1 MAEISINPFG
11 QTDEM
16 PTGINVINRLDS
28 NNTRSALSAAQGMR
42 LKGMIDA
49 IGSNSESGEITRYAV
64 NMCDTAKMVSGTLS
78 NTGEL
83 TTGSGLVTDFIPV
96 SISNRKTQYLQVCAS
111 VFKSSAF
118 GYRAT
123 KVCLYDATKNYIAT
137 IGSVTAI
144 IDKESQANASNFESA
159 AYIRVQFDTGTSDHY
174 VALSNK
180 PVLPLYSPYN
190 KADLTATKES
200 LAPKI
205 RNTDA
210 AITNMLETALDYLG
224 QTDALNLGYGDSATA
239 FDEDCIAV
247 TADPW
252 NDKNNP
258 CYSGEKKQINC
269 STFVQLCLQG
279 IRYENSRYALGTD
292 ADNHGNGYVFD
303 DKVET
308 NYHNA
313 REDSSS
319 WSEYAFAR
327 FVPCSKHNKIYAQ
340 WLLKYALDRGFA
352 YLIEDG
358 FKNVEVGDVV
368 FSSNL
373 SDNFKD
379 VGHTL
384 FVSAVSLNSDGT
396 KVISIMEDGHS
407 GVSESQKTSRPSQ
420 YVYAARF
427 PLPHLASRAKNIV
440 SDVSNN
446 FGQSSTSSVYFVGSL
461 TLSENVKKHGVY
473 TAVVKCSA
481 VGNFEV
487 MIGTRSGNS
496 FSPLSTNGQDLF
508 RRGDGVTVKHFHL
521 PVNSVIDTNTL
532 AVAIKAYATLS
543 GEVEIVDAKV
553 YNGYV
558 TE

>member
-1 MAEISINPFG
+1 
-11 QTDEM
+11 
-16 PTGINVINRLDS
+16 
-28 NNTRSALSAAQGMR
+28 
-42 LKGMIDA
+42 
-49 IGSNSESGEITRYAV
+49 
-64 NMCDTAKMVSGTLS
+64 MCDPAKMVSGTLS

-83 TTGSGLVTDFIPV
+83 TTGSGLVTDFIPA

-159 AYIRVQFDTGTSDHY
+159 AYVRVQFASDTSDHY

-190 KADLTATKES
+190 KADLTATKDS
-200 LAPKI
+200 LAPKT

-239 FDEDCIAV
+239 FDENCIAV
-247 TADPW
+247 IADPW
-252 NDKNNP
+252 NDNNNGVHDP
-258 CYSGEKKQINC
+258 CYDGEKKQINC

-279 IRYENSRYALGTD
+279 VRYENSRYALGTD
-292 ADNHGNGYVFD
+292 ADNHGNGYEFD

-308 NYHNA
+308 NYHNE

-319 WSEYAFAR
+319 WSSYAFAR
-327 FVPCSKHNKIYAQ
+327 FVPCSTHNKIYAQ

-373 SDNFKD
+373 SGNFKD

-384 FVSAVSLNSDGT
+384 FVSAVSLNDDGT
-396 KVISIMEDGHS
+396 KIISIMEDGHS
-407 GVSESQKTSRPSQ
+407 GVSESQKTTRPSQ

-427 PLPHLASRAKNIV
+427 PLPHIEPKAKDIV
-440 SDVSNN
+440 SNVSSN
-446 FGQSSTSSVYFVGSL
+446 FEQSSNSSIYFVGSL
-461 TLSENVKKHGVY
+461 TLAENVKAKGVY
-473 TAVVKCSA
+473 TAVVKCC
-481 VGNFEV
+481 GDRTKYEV
-487 MIGTRSGNS
+487 MVGTRSGDS
-496 FSPLSTNGQDLF
+496 FTPLSTNGQDLF
-508 RRGDGVTVKHFHL
+508 RRGDGVTIKHFHRRADADDITSL
-521 PVNSVIDTNTL
+521 V
-532 AVAIKAYATLS
+532 VAIKVYSTLS
-543 GEVEIVDAKV
+543 GEVTLESAKL

>member
-1 MAEISINPFG
+1 
-11 QTDEM
+11 M
-16 PTGINVINRLDS
+16 PTSINVIDRLDS
-28 NNTRSALSAAQGMR
+28 NNSRSALSARQGKR
-42 LKGMIDA
+42 LKGMIDS

-64 NMCDTAKMVSGTLS
+64 NMCDPTKMVSGTLS

-83 TTGSGLVTDFIPV
+83 TTGSGFVTDYIPTA
-96 SISNRKTQYLQVCAS
+96 ISNRKTQYIQVCAS

-123 KVCLYDATKNYIAT
+123 KVCLYDASKNYVAT
-137 IGSVTAI
+137 IDSVSAI
-144 IDKESQANASNFESA
+144 IDKESQANATNFESA
-159 AYIRVQFDTGTSDHY
+159 AYIRVQFASDTSDHY

-190 KADLTATKES
+190 KSDLTATKDS
-200 LAPKI
+200 LSPKI

-239 FDEDCIAV
+239 FDENCIPV

-292 ADNHGNGYVFD
+292 ADNHGNGYEFD

-313 REDSSS
+313 REDDSS
-319 WSEYAFAR
+319 WNEYAFAR
-327 FVPCSKHNKIYAQ
+327 FVPCSTHNKIYAQ
-340 WLLKYALDRGFA
+340 WLLKYALDRGYA

-358 FKNVEVGDVV
+358 FKNVEVGDVI
-368 FSSNL
+368 FSSNTT
-373 SDNFKD
+373 SGFKL

-396 KVISIMEDGHS
+396 KVISIMEDGKS

-427 PLPHLASRAKNIV
+427 PLPHITSKATNIV
-440 SDVSNN
+440 SSIERGEP
-446 FGQSSTSSVYFVGSL
+446 FS
-461 TLSENVKKHGVY
+461 TLSSGTTKVIGTLDLAENIKAKGVY
-473 TAVVKCSA
+473 TAVVKCA
-481 VGNFEV
+481 GAGNFEV
-487 MIGTRSGNS
+487 MVGTMSGNS
-496 FSPLSTNGQDLF
+496 FTPLSTNGEDLF
-508 RRGDGVTVKHFHL
+508 RRGDGVTIKHFHRRA
-521 PVNSVIDTNTL
+521 NESDISTL
-532 AVAIKAYATLS
+532 AVAIKTYAALS
-543 GEVEIVDAKV
+543 NNVEIVDAKV
-553 YNGYV
+553 YNGFV